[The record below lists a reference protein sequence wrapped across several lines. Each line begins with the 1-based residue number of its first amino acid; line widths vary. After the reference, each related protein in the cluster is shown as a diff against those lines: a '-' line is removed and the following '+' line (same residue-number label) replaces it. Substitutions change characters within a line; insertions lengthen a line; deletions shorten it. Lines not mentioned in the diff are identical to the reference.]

1 MRQNGILL
9 DGIDYVHGLVATLV
23 IVVVIG
29 MFWGLYMWFR
39 HKMKVMIDELTAKYE
54 RVTELER
61 LESENVKRY
70 RDTVLSRAL
79 QFMIVNLSTNEV
91 VELTVPKNPEITM
104 QYLQIHGIIK
114 SNTYTDVAAYW
125 LSKIEL
131 DNEESAHIFD
141 RENLMERYAN
151 GEDQLSVVF
160 KAQKGDGRYSWCR
173 QDVVLARNNRTDE
186 IIATITI
193 YDVHQ
198 QKLLDEA
205 YRVQHKE
212 LQVALEQ
219 ARQANQ
225 AKSTFLFNMS
235 HDIRT
240 PMNAILGFT
249 TIAQKHIND
258 PVEVSAALSKIES
271 AGNILLKLINDILD
285 FARIESGKYEVEISP
300 RNINDFEGITKSL
313 FEESMEAAG
322 IRLVLEN
329 EIRNPYVYCDAQ
341 RMSQICINLLSN
353 AQKFTPKG
361 GSVTHRFIQTTDVID
376 GYATYELHIIDTGI
390 GISKDFQ
397 QRLFNSFERER
408 TSTES
413 GVEGTGLG
421 LAIVK
426 RLVDLLGAKIECKS
440 TLGHGTEFI
449 VTYHLR
455 VAESEDVSK
464 PNEEH
469 SVESSGLKG
478 VRVLLVEDNDLNR
491 EIAEDILIEEG
502 LEVITAQDGMMA
514 LDILNKADEGPF
526 DVILMD
532 IQMPKMDGYTAT
544 REIRCLSDEK
554 KAQIPIIAM
563 TANAYDE
570 DRHRALETG
579 MNGFVVKPLDVD
591 ELLEAVKKAVGK
603 KDNIEK

>member
-9 DGIDYVHGLVATLV
+9 DGIDCVHGPLAVLAV
-23 IVVVIG
+23 VVVIG
-29 MFWGLYMWFR
+29 VVLCMYLWFR
-39 HKMKVMIDELTAKYE
+39 HKMHHLIEELSAKYE
-54 RVTELER
+54 RVTELEKQ
-61 LESENVKRY
+61 ESENVKRY
-70 RDTVLSRAL
+70 RDTVLSRAM

-91 VELTVPKNPEITM
+91 LELTVPKNPEITM
-104 QYLQIHGIIK
+104 QYLLLHGIIK
-114 SNTYTDVAAYW
+114 SNSYTDVVAHW
-125 LSKIEL
+125 KDKVEL
-131 DNEESAHIFD
+131 DNEENTCLFD
-141 RENLMERYAN
+141 CDSLMERYAN
-151 GEDQLSVVF
+151 GEDHISIVF
-160 KAQKGDGRYSWCR
+160 KAKKSDDRFGWCR
-173 QDVVLARNNRTDE
+173 QDIVLARNNRTDE
-186 IIATITI
+186 IIATVTI
-193 YDVHQ
+193 YDIHQ

-212 LQVALEQ
+212 LQAALEQ

-603 KDNIEK
+603 E

>member
-1 MRQNGILL
+1 MRQNVNLL
-9 DGIDYVHGLVATLV
+9 DGMDCVHGLIAILAV
-23 IVVVIG
+23 IVVIG
-29 MFWGLYMWFR
+29 VFLSMYLWFR
-39 HKMKVMIDELTAKYE
+39 YKMHRVIEELSAKYE
-54 RVTELER
+54 RVTELEKQ
-61 LESENVKRY
+61 ESENIKRY

-91 VELTVPKNPEITM
+91 IELTVPKNPEITIK
-104 QYLQIHGIIK
+104 YLLLHGIIK
-114 SNTYTDVAAYW
+114 SNSYTDVVAHW
-125 LSKIEL
+125 KDKVEL
-131 DNEESAHIFD
+131 DNEETIRIFD
-141 RENLMERYAN
+141 CDSLMERYAN
-151 GEDQLSVVF
+151 GEDHISIVF
-160 KAQKGDGRYSWCR
+160 KAKKGDERFSWCR
-173 QDVVLARNNRTDE
+173 QDIVLARNNRTNE
-186 IIATITI
+186 IIATITF
-193 YDVHQ
+193 YDIHQ

-212 LQVALEQ
+212 LQAALEQ

-258 PVEVSAALSKIES
+258 PEEVSAALSKIES

-285 FARIESGKYEVEISP
+285 FARIESGKYEVEIAP
-300 RNINDFEGITKSL
+300 RNINDFEEITKSL
-313 FEESMEAAG
+313 FAESMHAAG
-322 IRLVLEN
+322 IELILEN

-361 GSVTHRFIQTTDVID
+361 GSVTYRFVQTTDVVE

-390 GISKDFQ
+390 GISRDFQ
-397 QRLFNSFERER
+397 KRLFNSFERER

-455 VAESEDVSK
+455 VAESEEVSR
-464 PNEEH
+464 PNEEY
-469 SVESSGLKG
+469 STESSGLKG
-478 VRVLLVEDNDLNR
+478 IRVLLVEDNELNR
-491 EIAEDILIEEG
+491 EIAEDILREEG
-502 LEVITAQDGMMA
+502 LEVVTAQDGMVA
-514 LDILNKADEGPF
+514 LDMLNKADAGEF
-526 DVILMD
+526 DVVLMD

-554 KAQIPIIAM
+554 KAQIPIVAM

-570 DRHRALETG
+570 DRNRALEAG
-579 MNGFVVKPLDVD
+579 MNGFVVKPLDV
-591 ELLEAVKKAVGK
+591 EALLEAIEKAVSK
-603 KDNIEK
+603 KK

>member
-1 MRQNGILL
+1 MGQKMNVLE
-9 DGIDYVHGLVATLV
+9 GIDCIHGLVVIALV
-23 IVVVIG
+23 IVIIGVVIG
-29 MFWGLYMWFR
+29 MYLWFR
-39 HKMKVMIDELTAKYE
+39 HKMHRMVEELSAKYE
-54 RVTELER
+54 RVTELEKQ
-61 LESENVKRY
+61 ESENVKRY

-91 VELTVPKNPEITM
+91 LELTVPKNPEITM
-104 QYLQIHGIIK
+104 QYLLLHGIVK
-114 SNTYTDVAAYW
+114 SNSYTDVVAHW
-125 LSKIEL
+125 RNKVEL
-131 DNEESAHIFD
+131 DNEENIRVLD
-141 RENLMERYAN
+141 CDGLLERYAN
-151 GEDQLSVVF
+151 GEDHISIVF
-160 KAQKGDGRYSWCR
+160 KAKRGDERFGWCR
-173 QDVVLARNNRTDE
+173 QDIMLARNNCTNE
-186 IIATITI
+186 IIATITF
-193 YDVHQ
+193 YDIHQ

-212 LQVALEQ
+212 LQAALEQ
-219 ARQANQ
+219 AHQANQ

-249 TIAQKHIND
+249 AIAQKHIHD
-258 PVEVSAALSKIES
+258 PKEVSAALSKIES

-285 FARIESGKYEVEISP
+285 FARIESGKYEVEIAP
-300 RNINDFEGITKSL
+300 RNINDFEEITKSL
-313 FEESMEAAG
+313 FAESMQAAG
-322 IRLVLEN
+322 IKLILES

-361 GSVTHRFIQTTDVID
+361 GSVTHRFVQTTDAIE

-390 GISKDFQ
+390 GISRDFQ
-397 QRLFNSFERER
+397 KRLFNSFERER

-455 VAESEDVSK
+455 VADGEELSK
-464 PNEEH
+464 PVEEYN
-469 SVESSGLKG
+469 VDSSNLEGI
-478 VRVLLVEDNDLNR
+478 RVLLVEDNELNR
-491 EIAEDILIEEG
+491 EIAVDILMEEG
-502 LEVITAQDGMMA
+502 LEVVVAEDGMMA
-514 LDILNKADEGPF
+514 LDILNKADADAF
-526 DVILMD
+526 DIVLMD

-554 KAQIPIIAM
+554 KAQIPIVAM
-563 TANAYDE
+563 TANVYDE
-570 DRHRALETG
+570 DRNRALEAG
-579 MNGFVVKPLDVD
+579 MNGFVVKPLDV
-591 ELLEAVKKAVGK
+591 EALLMT
-603 KDNIEK
+603 IEKTVLKER